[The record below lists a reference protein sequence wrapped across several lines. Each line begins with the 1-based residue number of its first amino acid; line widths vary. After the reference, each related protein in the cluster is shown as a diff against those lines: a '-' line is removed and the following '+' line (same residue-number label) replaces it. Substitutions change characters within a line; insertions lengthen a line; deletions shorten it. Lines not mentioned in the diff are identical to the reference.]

1 VLQLTL
7 VLLGPSMAIYA
18 ADIVL
23 RRNRYDGVAL
33 SDETRGSRFWFTG
46 GVSPV
51 GLGALLGGMVA
62 AALCANTIYTGPVAA
77 LLGGIDISLPVGM
90 LVAAALY
97 ATLSRVVSVRDR
109 YSHP

>member
-1 VLQLTL
+1 MLQPTL

-62 AALCANTIYTGPVAA
+62 ATLCVNTVYTGPVAA
-77 LLGGIDISLPVGM
+77 LPVGM

-97 ATLSRVVSVRDR
+97 AALSRVVSVRDR